1 MNISGSERTIFTAKG
16 QISAILQAAETIAC
30 SGDSSHLAL
39 HFASEIHR
47 RRAPS
52 GNRGGRAIAPT
63 IRHPRWTRGSC
74 KAAADPHAWVQ
85 LRLAHPNLARRDHYL
100 VLTSDVRWYGDSGP
114 GVMGSGNSLQGTS
127 DGALALR
134 SGDTS

>member
-16 QISAILQAAETIAC
+16 QTSAILQAAETIAC

-47 RRAPS
+47 RQAAS

-63 IRHPRWTRGSC
+63 IRHSEVNEGFLQGSC
-74 KAAADPHAWVQ
+74 GPP
-85 LRLAHPNLARRDHYL
+85 RLGS
-100 VLTSDVRWYGDSGP
+100 TSIGP
-114 GVMGSGNSLQGTS
+114 SKFGTS
-127 DGALALR
+127 
-134 SGDTS
+134 